1 MTMIAPPVVDEIG
14 NWWQRNAPG
23 WATDA
28 TDYIVSIWN
37 EGAYGL
43 TFGQIITVTLIMSL
57 AILLRGLIAHTLVQW
72 ITNWAAGSTTRID
85 NALIK
90 AIATPL
96 KIIPVVAGIYASIR
110 VLNVDPAIEAFA
122 AKVIQSIITLT
133 VFWALS
139 RAVQMLEYVL
149 KDIKRSLSGAAVDWM
164 IKALQ
169 FLLIAL
175 GLGAV
180 AQQWGIAVAPLLA
193 GLGVFGIA
201 IGLGAQDLFR
211 NLISGLLIIG
221 EKRFV
226 PGEWILVDGVVEGTV
241 EKINFRSTLIRR
253 FDRSPVYVPNSKLAD
268 AAVTNFTRMTHRRIM
283 WAVGVEYSTSVE
295 QLKAIR
301 QDIEDWLMADERIA
315 KPPEVS
321 LFVRVDKFNASS
333 IDFLIYTF
341 TKTTNWGEWLKAKE
355 DFAYAVMAIIARN
368 GAAFAFPSRTIYLNQ
383 PDPPEIMTPP
393 EGSSGQKRLS
403 GPSEGSAG
411 KEGSSSAEA
420 GSASELGEGSS

>member
-1 MTMIAPPVVDEIG
+1 MTPAPAVEELTS
-14 NWWQRNAPG
+14 WWRANAPT
-23 WATDA
+23 WAVEG
-28 TDYIVSIWN
+28 TDYLGAIWN

-43 TFGQIITVTLIMSL
+43 TFGQIITVTLIMSF
-57 AILLRGLIAHTLVQW
+57 AILLRGVVARTLVLW
-72 ITNWAAGSTTRID
+72 ITRWAAGSETRTD
-85 NALIK
+85 DTLIR

-96 KIIPVVAGIYASIR
+96 KIIPVVIGIYASIR
-110 VLNVDPAIEAFA
+110 VLNVDPAVEMFA
-122 AKVIQSIITLT
+122 GRLIQSIITLT

-139 RAVQMLEYVL
+139 RAVQILQYVL
-149 KDIKRSLSGAAVDWM
+149 ADLKRSLSGPAVDWM

-169 FLLIAL
+169 FILIAL

-201 IGLGAQDLFR
+201 VGLGAQDLFR

-241 EKINFRSTLIRR
+241 ERINFRSTLIRR
-253 FDRSPVYVPNSKLAD
+253 FDRSPVFVPNSLLAD

-283 WAVGVEYSTSVE
+283 WAVGVEYSTSVQ
-295 QLKAIR
+295 QLKQIR
-301 QDIEDWLMADERIA
+301 DDIEAWLMNDDRIA
-315 KPPEVS
+315 KPPNVA

-341 TKTTNWGEWLKAKE
+341 THSTNWGVWLEIKE
-355 DFAYAVMAIIARN
+355 AFAYAVMDIIERN
-368 GAAFAFPSRTIYLNQ
+368 GAAFAFPSQTIYLNQ
-383 PDPPEIMTPP
+383 SDPPEIMSPP
-393 EGSSGQKRLS
+393 DGRSPPKKLPGPKAQAGAQGSDSAES
-403 GPSEGSAG
+403 SAG
-411 KEGSSSAEA
+411 
-420 GSASELGEGSS
+420 SELGDASGD

>member
-1 MTMIAPPVVDEIG
+1 MAAPPVVTELET
-14 NWWQRNAPG
+14 WWERNAPG
-23 WATDA
+23 WASDA
-28 TDYIVSIWN
+28 TAYIASIWN

-43 TFGQIITVTLIMSL
+43 TFGQIITVFLIMGI
-57 AILLRGLIAHTLVQW
+57 AILVRGLFARTLVVW
-72 ITNWAAGSTTRID
+72 VTNWAAGSNTRID
-85 NALIK
+85 DALVK

-96 KIIPVVAGIYASIR
+96 KIIPVVAGIYASIQ
-110 VLNVDPAIEAFA
+110 VLDVDPMVELYASRI
-122 AKVIQSIITLT
+122 IQSIVTLT
-133 VFWALS
+133 IFWSLS
-139 RAVQMLEYVL
+139 RASRILEYVL
-149 KDIKRSLSGAAVDWM
+149 SDVKRSLSGPAVDWM

-169 FLLIAL
+169 FILVAL

-201 IGLGAQDLFR
+201 VGLGAQDLFR

-241 EKINFRSTLIRR
+241 VQINFRSTLVRR
-253 FDRSPVYVPNSKLAD
+253 FDQSPVFVPNSKLAD

-283 WAVGVEYSTSVE
+283 WAVGVEYATTVD

-301 QDIEDWLMADERIA
+301 QELEDWLMQDERIA
-315 KPPEVS
+315 KPPEVA

-341 TKTTNWGEWLKAKE
+341 TKTTIWGEWLKVKE
-355 DFAYAVMAIIARN
+355 DFAYAVMDIIERN
-368 GAAFAFPSRTIYLNQ
+368 GASFAFPSQTIYMNQ
-383 PDPPEIMTPP
+383 PDPPEIMAPP
-393 EGSSGQKRLS
+393 QGTGPAKQLPRPAASQDAQGST
-403 GPSEGSAG
+403 
-411 KEGSSSAEA
+411 SAEA
-420 GSASELGEGSS
+420 TSGSELGDGGD

>member
-1 MTMIAPPVVDEIG
+1 MMMTAPPVVDEIG

-23 WATDA
+23 WATEA
-28 TDYIVSIWN
+28 TSYIGSIWN

-43 TFGQIITVTLIMSL
+43 TFGQIITVTLIMGF
-57 AILLRGLIAHTLVQW
+57 AILLRGFLAHTLVDW
-72 ITNWAAGSTTRID
+72 IARWAAGSKTRID
-85 NALIK
+85 DALIK

-96 KIIPVVAGIYASIR
+96 KVIPVVAGIYASIR
-110 VLNVDPAIEAFA
+110 VLSVDPAVEVFA
-122 AKVIQSIITLT
+122 GRVIQSIITLT
-133 VFWALS
+133 IFWSLS

-149 KDIKRSLSGAAVDWM
+149 KDLKRSLSGAAVDWM

-301 QDIEDWLMADERIA
+301 QEIEDWLIEDDRFA

-341 TKTTNWGEWLKAKE
+341 TRTTIWGEWLKAKE
-355 DFAYAVMAIIARN
+355 DFAYAIMDIIARN
-368 GAAFAFPSRTIYLNQ
+368 GASFAFPSQTIYMNQ
-383 PDPPEIMTPP
+383 PDPPEIMAPPEGRQPPKRLPGP
-393 EGSSGQKRLS
+393 EGSSGSQ
-403 GPSEGSAG
+403 
-411 KEGSSSAEA
+411 GSSSAEA
-420 GSASELGEGSS
+420 TSDSELGEGSN